1 MEEFL
6 EDQVA
11 QEIKDS
17 MAEAARPVFEDDDIQ
32 KLGDLIRLTVRF
44 YHYLTSR
51 GRWPV
56 FPEDP
61 WHDLTYVTEPI
72 FWFVD
77 DFLDVL
83 KKYDYVPGKVS
94 TAVDWDNVTGDS
106 LRERFLTMYQ
116 DFIAEKAF
124 ARKCRLLLD
133 LYKLQ
138 IVFAGM
144 FFETEA

>member
-1 MEEFL
+1 MEDWL
-6 EDQVA
+6 EDEVA
-11 QEIKDS
+11 RETRDS
-17 MAEAARPVFEDDDIQ
+17 MVDAARPVFEDGDIQ
-32 KLGDLIRLTVRF
+32 KLSDLIRLTVRF
-44 YHYLTSR
+44 YHYLTSQ

-77 DFLDVL
+77 EYLDVL
-83 KKYDYVPGKVS
+83 KKYDYVPGKVA
-94 TAVDWDNVTGDS
+94 TAVDWDHVTGDS
-106 LRERFLTMYQ
+106 LKDRFLHMYQ
-116 DFIAEKAF
+116 DFIAEKVF
-124 ARKCRLLLD
+124 SRKCRLLLD